1 MTIVYFVRHAQP
13 NIDIH
18 NDVMRPLSIKG
29 LEDRKKLVL
38 YFKQKKIDVA
48 YSSPFKR
55 AIETIDPIVKDKR
68 ISCLIDENLRERKI
82 GNEWITNFNDYCKKQ
97 WENFEYQLTNGESL
111 KEVQERNIKALENIL
126 EKNLNKTIIVG
137 SHGTAIGTIINYY
150 DSSFTYEKFVKIQPL
165 MPFVIKAEFKG
176 LVLKEYH
183 LIDLDL
189 F

>member
-13 NIDIH
+13 NIDIY
-18 NDVMRPLSIKG
+18 NDAMRPLSVKG

-55 AIETIDPIVKDKR
+55 AIETIDPIVKDKQ

-97 WENFEYQLTNGESL
+97 WENFEYHLSNGESL
-111 KEVQERNIKALENIL
+111 KKVQYRNIKALENII

-150 DSSFTYEKFVKIQPL
+150 DSSFTYEKFIKIQPL
-165 MPFVIKAEFKG
+165 MPFIIKAEFKG

>member
-18 NDVMRPLSIKG
+18 NDAVRPLSVKG

-111 KEVQERNIKALENIL
+111 KEVQ
-126 EKNLNKTIIVG
+126 
-137 SHGTAIGTIINYY
+137 
-150 DSSFTYEKFVKIQPL
+150 
-165 MPFVIKAEFKG
+165 
-176 LVLKEYH
+176 
-183 LIDLDL
+183 
-189 F
+189 

>member
-1 MTIVYFVRHAQP
+1 M
-13 NIDIH
+13 
-18 NDVMRPLSIKG
+18 
-29 LEDRKKLVL
+29 
-38 YFKQKKIDVA
+38 
-48 YSSPFKR
+48 
-55 AIETIDPIVKDKR
+55 
-68 ISCLIDENLRERKI
+68 
-82 GNEWITNFNDYCKKQ
+82 
-97 WENFEYQLTNGESL
+97 
-111 KEVQERNIKALENIL
+111 
-126 EKNLNKTIIVG
+126 NKTIIVG